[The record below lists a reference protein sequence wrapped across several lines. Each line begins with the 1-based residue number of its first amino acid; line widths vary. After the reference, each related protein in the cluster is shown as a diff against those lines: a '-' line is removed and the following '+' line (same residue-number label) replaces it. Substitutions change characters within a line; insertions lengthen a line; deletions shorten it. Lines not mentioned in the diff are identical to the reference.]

1 MTYIILR
8 KFYFLI
14 LLALFAVISLP
25 AMAQVFPNKPVT
37 LIVPFP
43 PGGPSDTL
51 ARAVALRMSKNLGQP
66 VVIENISGASGTIG
80 LSKMVSAAP
89 DGYTLGFG
97 TNGTHVANVAL
108 FKKMPYD
115 PIADFEPIG
124 MAGGAALILVAK
136 SGLPVNNLKDFIS
149 YAQANK
155 AKLTFGSAG
164 VGSISHSGCV
174 IMLSE
179 LKLEVTHIPYRG
191 VAPAM
196 NDLMGGQIDFMCDQT
211 TTALPQLAGGKIKAL
226 GVLSKQPLKQLPGVA
241 TLASLGYTDVDVRSW
256 NAIFA
261 PKGTSK
267 DVVAVLNRS
276 LAAAVEDPEFLAQM
290 SAVGVDLP
298 TRETVS
304 PSVVSATIKLGLRRD
319 VPALRARGEYFD

>member
-1 MTYIILR
+1 MPYIILR

-14 LLALFAVISLP
+14 LLALFAAISLP
-25 AMAQVFPNKPVT
+25 AIAQVFPNKPVT

-51 ARAVALRMSKNLGQP
+51 ARAVALRMGKNLGQP

-226 GVLSKQPLKQLPGVA
+226 GVLSKQTLKQLPGVA
-241 TLASLGYTDVDVRSW
+241 TLASLGYADVDVRSW

-276 LAAAVEDPEFLAQM
+276 LAAAVGDPEFLAQM

-298 TRETVS
+298 TSETVS
-304 PSVVSATIKLGLRRD
+304 PSVVSATIKLGLSRD

>member
-1 MTYIILR
+1 MPYIILR

-14 LLALFAVISLP
+14 LLTPFAAISLP

-51 ARAVALRMSKNLGQP
+51 ARAVALRMGKNLGQP

-226 GVLSKQPLKQLPGVA
+226 GVLSQSNHLSNYLALQP
-241 TLASLGYTDVDVRSW
+241 
-256 NAIFA
+256 
-261 PKGTSK
+261 
-267 DVVAVLNRS
+267 
-276 LAAAVEDPEFLAQM
+276 
-290 SAVGVDLP
+290 
-298 TRETVS
+298 
-304 PSVVSATIKLGLRRD
+304 
-319 VPALRARGEYFD
+319 

>member
-1 MTYIILR
+1 MPYIILR

-14 LLALFAVISLP
+14 LLALFAAISLP

-51 ARAVALRMSKNLGQP
+51 ARAVALRMGKNLGQP

-226 GVLSKQPLKQLPGVA
+226 GVLSKQTLKQLPGVV
-241 TLASLGYTDVDVRSW
+241 TLASLGYADVDVRSW

-276 LAAAVEDPEFLAQM
+276 LAAAVGDPEFLAQM

-298 TRETVS
+298 TSETVS

>member
-1 MTYIILR
+1 
-8 KFYFLI
+8 
-14 LLALFAVISLP
+14 
-25 AMAQVFPNKPVT
+25 
-37 LIVPFP
+37 
-43 PGGPSDTL
+43 
-51 ARAVALRMSKNLGQP
+51 LGQP

-241 TLASLGYTDVDVRSW
+241 TLASLGYADVDVRSW

-267 DVVAVLNRS
+267 DVVAVLNRA
-276 LAAAVEDPEFLAQM
+276 LAAAVGDPEFLAQM

-298 TRETVS
+298 TSETVS